1 MFRTKPSRDL
11 ASTSLPVCS
20 SINVLLRCV
29 MMLLVQQSLE
39 VSLAYVLLT
48 LPVLHDFPSSHPVIQ
63 SSSHRPVISFP
74 FPAGKGSC
82 LAHSLPHTP
91 GRVLTPLSHISSL
104 TPSLTSSLHSSLT
117 PSLTWSP
124 ACSPTL
130 PYIQLATNP
139 IIHPHKLGCLTS
151 QTCVFKHPAVDL
163 FVAQNN

>member
-1 MFRTKPSRDL
+1 MQRLFNRFIRLCTRYLVMFRTKPSRDL
-11 ASTSLPVCS
+11 ANTSLPVCS
-20 SINVLLRCV
+20 SIHVLLRCV

-48 LPVLHDFPSSHPVIQ
+48 LPVLHDFPSSHPVIQSSSHPVIQ

-130 PYIQLATNP
+130 PYI
-139 IIHPHKLGCLTS
+139 
-151 QTCVFKHPAVDL
+151 
-163 FVAQNN
+163 